1 MVEHLTK
8 QTFLDK
14 VFNYEQNQEWKFEGQ
29 LPCIIDFY
37 ADWCGPCRMVA
48 PVMEEMVKT
57 FGEKVIIGKV
67 DVDANA
73 AVAGKY
79 GVMSIPTVILFNH
92 GEEVVRQVGF
102 GGKEIYE
109 EMINKAIK

>member
-1 MVEHLTK
+1 MELIHFTDANFEEMVLK
-8 QTFLDK
+8 ADK
-14 VFNYEQNQEWKFEGQ
+14 PV
-29 LPCIIDFY
+29 LVDFY

-48 PVMEEMVKT
+48 PVMEEMANT

-92 GEEVVRQVGF
+92 GEEVARQVGF

-109 EMINKAIK
+109 EMINKAVK